1 MRPVDNDLFVV
12 VLMLVGLCVGS
23 FLNVVIWRVPQGMSV
38 VRPGSQCPRCGA
50 SLHWRWNVPVLSWVV
65 LRGRAR
71 CCGAP
76 ISVRYPL
83 VEAACGALLATVA
96 WRCDPALVPAY
107 GAAAAGLLALGV
119 IDLEHR
125 RLPDRV
131 LFPTALLTAAGFG
144 AVAVSSGRTS
154 ELLGAVLG
162 TVIGLLAIGLIHVA
176 QPAGMGFGDVKL
188 AGLCGLLL
196 GWQGALYVPVGLF
209 AAFVAG
215 AVVGLVLLARG
226 AGRRTVLPFG
236 PFLGAAALSVALFGS
251 PLVDAVHRLT

>member
-1 MRPVDNDLFVV
+1 
-12 VLMLVGLCVGS
+12 MLVGLCVGS

-50 SLHWRWNVPVLSWVV
+50 SLHWRWNVPVLSWVA

-144 AVAVSSGRTS
+144 
-154 ELLGAVLG
+154 
-162 TVIGLLAIGLIHVA
+162 
-176 QPAGMGFGDVKL
+176 
-188 AGLCGLLL
+188 
-196 GWQGALYVPVGLF
+196 
-209 AAFVAG
+209 
-215 AVVGLVLLARG
+215 
-226 AGRRTVLPFG
+226 
-236 PFLGAAALSVALFGS
+236 
-251 PLVDAVHRLT
+251 